1 MPLSTTMSL
10 SVNVYSSYKKAFVG
24 TRLALLCMIVL
35 STCLSVRA
43 QEKVLAQPS
52 QSSISI
58 LDSTREEDG
67 LSGPVR
73 RIYTEM
79 TKVTVNAGATVE
91 GPRMLSEV
99 TTYDPQGKRIW
110 NVYYPVGSG
119 SFKGNQEF
127 TYDEQGHVK
136 EMTLRDESGRI
147 LSREAYTYEFDSF
160 GNWTKMASSLV
171 IFEGG
176 KINYEPFEVSYRTIA
191 YYFDDSVAQIVKSSS
206 TATSP
211 TVTQP
216 VTVDDKS
223 KLASNA
229 TASVEKPETL
239 KQTSLSSPV
248 ENVLTK
254 PVNTPLDKKVPAGE
268 TKPEASRDVV
278 PEPKRDVDVVANPT
292 TQAYQMPE
300 KPIVATA
307 SGKQAVSGGVVH
319 GKVLS
324 LPKPAYPSVAA
335 ARGVL
340 GKVEV
345 EVTLDEQ
352 GRVIDARALN
362 GNPFLRAS
370 AVAAAR
376 QARFEP
382 TLLSGLP
389 VKATR
394 LIDYDFK
401 K

>member
-1 MPLSTTMSL
+1 MPFSTTMSL
-10 SVNVYSSYKKAFVG
+10 PVNVFGTYKTDFVE
-24 TRLALLCMIVL
+24 TRVVLLCLIVL
-35 STCLSVRA
+35 SACLSVRA

-58 LDSTREEDG
+58 LDSTREQDG

-73 RIYTEM
+73 RVYTEM
-79 TKVTVNAGATVE
+79 TKVTVNAGATIE
-91 GPRMLSEV
+91 SARMLSEV

-127 TYDEQGHVK
+127 TYDDQGHVK

-160 GNWTKMASSLV
+160 GNWTKMASALV
-171 IFEGG
+171 IFEAG
-176 KINYEPFEVSYRTIA
+176 KINYEPFEISYRTIA
-191 YYFDDSVAQIVKSSS
+191 YYFDDSVAQIIKSSS

-211 TVTQP
+211 AVTPP
-216 VTVDDKS
+216 VTVNDKS
-223 KLASNA
+223 KLASNVA
-229 TASVEKPETL
+229 APTETPDIL
-239 KQTSLSSPV
+239 KQKSSTSPTDDA
-248 ENVLTK
+248 LTN
-254 PVNTPLDKKVPAGE
+254 PANAMLDKKAPTDEA
-268 TKPEASRDVV
+268 KPDVGGDDGS
-278 PEPKRDVDVVANPT
+278 EPKRDVDVIANPT

-300 KPIVATA
+300 QPIAA
-307 SGKQAVSGGVVH
+307 GAPGKQAISGGVVH

-324 LPKPAYPSVAA
+324 LPKPVYPSVAA

-345 EVTLDEQ
+345 EVTLDEK
-352 GRVIDARALN
+352 GRVIDARALS
-362 GNPFLRAS
+362 GNPVLRAA